1 MGLRAHKVL
10 FEEDGEVE
18 DGEAILVGVRLRKR
32 CGESRL
38 KTAVH
43 IFTGQFIPDSRKCG
57 LPCRLN
63 LACATCACKMAVD
76 NK

>member
-1 MGLRAHKVL
+1 MELRAHKVL

-18 DGEAILVGVRLRKR
+18 DGEAVLVGVRLRKR

-43 IFTGQFIPDSRKCG
+43 IFYKAIHP
-57 LPCRLN
+57 RLKE
-63 LACATCACKMAVD
+63 LWPSVSI
-76 NK
+76 